1 MFKNI
6 VLAVDGSEYSH
17 RAIEYA
23 KSLAERYEANLWLS
37 SCLFTHLGLIGLPG
51 F

>member
-17 RAIEYA
+17 RAGKYA
-23 KSLAERYEANLWLS
+23 KSLAERYGAN
-37 SCLFTHLGLIGLPG
+37 FFLISLI

>member
-17 RAIEYA
+17 TASKYA
-23 KSLAERYEANLWLS
+23 RSLAERYEANLI
-37 SCLFTHLGLIGLPG
+37 LISLI